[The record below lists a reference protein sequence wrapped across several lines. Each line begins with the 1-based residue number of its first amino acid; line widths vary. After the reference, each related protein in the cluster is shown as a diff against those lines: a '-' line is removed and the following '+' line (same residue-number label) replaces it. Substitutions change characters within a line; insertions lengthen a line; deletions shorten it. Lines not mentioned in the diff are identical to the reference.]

1 MTRCTHVLPLLALVL
16 FTASCSTPASV
27 APSTIT
33 MSISSA
39 APAAPVVEEVPLG
52 SVVTLVVSSEVD
64 GLLHVHGYEHEIEL
78 VAGETV
84 QKSFTASIS
93 GGFELETHDPD
104 AVWVKLVVS

>member
-1 MTRCTHVLPLLALVL
+1 MSRRAHVLLLLALVL
-16 FTASCSTPASV
+16 VTASCASPAAV
-27 APSTIT
+27 PPSTVT
-33 MSISSA
+33 LAISA
-39 APAAPVVEEVPLG
+39 EAPTAPVVEEVPLG

-64 GLLHVHGYEHEIEL
+64 GLLHVHGYDHEISL